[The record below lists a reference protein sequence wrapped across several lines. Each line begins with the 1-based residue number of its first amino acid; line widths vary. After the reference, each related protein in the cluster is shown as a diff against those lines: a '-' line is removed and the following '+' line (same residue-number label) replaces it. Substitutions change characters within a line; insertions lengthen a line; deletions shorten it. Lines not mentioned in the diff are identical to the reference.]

1 MFSMGLRYILNALPV
16 VSYVIL
22 LSFSYSFLLYIC
34 GRVSLTFA
42 GIYLVGA
49 YATVSLSIALMGNN
63 LSFAGFMGILLLA
76 SLLGAAMLVA
86 SYLCF
91 ERFLKT
97 DVHRMVATSSL
108 LLVFRGLVKVVWGTT
123 PVTYSAP
130 FLELGVSE
138 IAGNIVPNYYLFMLG
153 LALLL
158 MLALAYFLNRTS
170 WGMRF
175 RASSLDGDRTMA
187 QACGVNQNLVTL
199 MTFAISGVL
208 AGLAG
213 GLYAPI
219 AGAAYGSEANALLL
233 AALSVIIGGVGSIGG
248 AVLAAFIVGIVRA
261 VAAIKMPV
269 LELAVPFIIASATLM
284 LRPFGIWGKE
294 FRY

>member
-1 MFSMGLRYILNALPV
+1 MLSTCLRYVLNSLPV

-22 LSFSYSFLLYIC
+22 LSFSYSFILYIC

-49 YATVSLSIALMGNN
+49 YATVSLGMALMGNN
-63 LSFAGFMGILLLA
+63 MSFAGFIGILLLA
-76 SLLGAAMLVA
+76 CFLGAAMLVA

-108 LLVFRGLVKVVWGTT
+108 LVASRGLVKVIWGTT

-130 FLELGVSE
+130 FLSMGVSE
-138 IAGNIVPNYYLFMLG
+138 IAGNIVPNYYLFMLAV
-153 LALLL
+153 ALLL
-158 MLALAYFLNRTS
+158 MLTLSYFLNRTC

-175 RASSLDGDRTMA
+175 RASSLDGERTMA
-187 QACGVNQNLVTL
+187 QACGGNQNVATL
-199 MTFAISGVL
+199 MTFAIAGVL

-219 AGAAYGSEANALLL
+219 AGAAYGSEGNALLL

-248 AVLAAFIVGIVRA
+248 AVLAAFIVGIARA

-269 LELAVPFIIASATLM
+269 LELAVPFIIASITLM